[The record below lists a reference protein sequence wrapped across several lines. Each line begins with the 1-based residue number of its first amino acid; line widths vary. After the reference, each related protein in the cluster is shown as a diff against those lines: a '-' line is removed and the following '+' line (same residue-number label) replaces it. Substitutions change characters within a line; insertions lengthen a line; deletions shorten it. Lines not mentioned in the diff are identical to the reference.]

1 LAAAGVEICVTR
13 AWELVDRVI
22 GPDGCLELRRRADRD
37 YLITLDGRV
46 LMNATASRSEEALG
60 RAAAESTAGSES
72 PQLLM
77 GGLGMGFTL
86 RAALDVLPNDAR
98 VVVAEIEPA
107 VVRWCEGPLAA
118 LNRSALADPRVEVAV
133 TDVADLIGES
143 DGRFHAIALDLYEGV
158 RLPKPG
164 ATDPHYGD
172 DALRALR
179 RALRADGVFA
189 RWCEQ
194 SDPAFERRLAR
205 AGFGFERLKVGRG
218 GRRHSVYVAR
228 SRAQGVLP

>member
-1 LAAAGVEICVTR
+1 VTG
-13 AWELVDRVI
+13 AWKVVDRVD
-22 GPDGCLELRRRADRD
+22 GPAGCLELRCRADRD

-46 LMNATASRSEEALG
+46 LMNGTASRSEQALG

-72 PQLLM
+72 PQLLV

-86 RAALDVLPNDAR
+86 RAALDALPSDAR
-98 VVVAEIEPA
+98 VVVAEIDPA
-107 VVRWCEGPLAA
+107 VVRWCEGPLAE
-118 LNRSALADPRVEVAV
+118 LNRSVLDDPRVEVTIA
-133 TDVADLIGES
+133 DVAKPIGDS

-164 ATDPHYGD
+164 APDPYYGD

-179 RALRADGVFA
+179 RALRVGGVFA

-205 AGFGFERLKVGRG
+205 AGFAFERANVGRG

-228 SRAQGVLP
+228 LRTKSVSIRS